1 MNPEKNIASTIMYK
15 VNRNFLMQLL
25 VTSCK
30 KMKVYHVDDSQ
41 NWEIIL
47 DKFRLALLN
56 EDYVMSTDIQ
66 EILGRGSVL
75 SFRQSVV
82 SRKTSFKED
91 TINFIEMPEK
101 DEFNLILSSVDEI
114 HENIRNTRSN
124 DLLLFEKCKVEN
136 LTGDVAEITCTK
148 FEESEKVI
156 RADLDDKNDDN
167 EQKNDSKDN
176 VKNQGIV
183 ENGEN
188 TVIKSEGMKIL
199 FGVNQQDG
207 SDIIWEPN
215 NTDILF
221 HTNTGIIGTMGTGK
235 TQFTKSLITQ
245 LYLQRKG
252 ITESLENCIRKT
264 FYKNEED
271 ATQYYMDRVIRKK
284 DLGGK
289 YNSLALDGRYDY
301 LNEENEDED
310 EDAIE

>member
-1 MNPEKNIASTIMYK
+1 M
-15 VNRNFLMQLL
+15 
-25 VTSCK
+25 
-30 KMKVYHVDDSQ
+30 
-41 NWEIIL
+41 
-47 DKFRLALLN
+47 
-56 EDYVMSTDIQ
+56 
-66 EILGRGSVL
+66 VL
-75 SFRQSVV
+75 CSSFRQSVV

-245 LYLQRKG
+245 LYLQRKNNIG
-252 ITESLENCIRKT
+252 DE
-264 FYKNEED
+264 
-271 ATQYYMDRVIRKK
+271 
-284 DLGGK
+284 DLGI
-289 YNSLALDGRYDY
+289 LIFDY
-301 LNEENEDED
+301 KE
-310 EDAIE
+310 ITMRVSMIS